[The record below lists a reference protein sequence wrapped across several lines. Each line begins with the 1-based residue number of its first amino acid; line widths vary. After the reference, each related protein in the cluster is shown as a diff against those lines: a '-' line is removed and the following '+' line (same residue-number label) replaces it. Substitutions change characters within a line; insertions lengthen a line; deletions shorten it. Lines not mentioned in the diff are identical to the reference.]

1 LYRICRSTDRNEIH
15 AKRSPLTNVRIFLL
29 IIDGELVTIMTP
41 MEMNFWVIE
50 GLFLAFYVIW
60 FKMGDLA
67 SAEGAS
73 TNEHRMEE
81 IETHYG
87 L

>member
-1 LYRICRSTDRNEIH
+1 
-15 AKRSPLTNVRIFLL
+15 
-29 IIDGELVTIMTP
+29 MTP